1 MKIWVVKIH
10 ADIDCN
16 DRKGLKCIEYVIQI
30 LQPPSHP
37 KKNLLENKIA
47 FKEN

>member
-16 DRKGLKCIEYVIQI
+16 DRKGLKCIERVI
-30 LQPPSHP
+30 LKGSTGS
-37 KKNLLENKIA
+37 
-47 FKEN
+47 F